1 MGRLARTA
9 LVVGLVAVAAVPA
22 GSGGALADGSK
33 ASPGVLAGWDGV
45 RAPGSDIR
53 YVTLPSRTET
63 VLAAVRV
70 GSGRVVRFSTL
81 GGLFGVPLVAF
92 DGTAGGLA
100 ADGKTL
106 VLASSGGA
114 GSRFAVVSTRTLRL
128 LRIVSLPGTWAFD
141 ALSPDGRTLYA
152 IEYRSPGDALSYRV
166 RAVDLATGRVHP
178 GAIVDPRE
186 PDEQM
191 GGLPVT
197 RVSSPNGVWA
207 YTLYANAEH
216 PFVHALDTRRG
227 VAFCIDLPWRGGQAL
242 DTVRMRVTSG
252 GRSLVLR
259 QPVVGR
265 LALVDT
271 RTFAVRALAAPTA

>member
-1 MGRLARTA
+1 MRTLARTA
-9 LVVGLVAVAAVPA
+9 VVVALVATAGAT

-45 RAPGSDIR
+45 RAPGSDVR
-53 YVTLPSRTET
+53 YVALPNRTET
-63 VLAAVRV
+63 SLAAVRV
-70 GSGRVVRFSTL
+70 PSGRIVRFSTL
-81 GGLFGVPLVAF
+81 AGLFGVPLVAF

-114 GSRFAVVSTRTLRL
+114 GSRFAVVSTRTLRP
-128 LRIVSLPGTWAFD
+128 LRTISLRGSWAFD

-152 IEYRSPGDALSYRV
+152 IEYRSPGDAFAYRV
-166 RAVDLATGRVHP
+166 RAVDLTTGRVRP

-191 GGLPVT
+191 GGLPLT
-197 RVSSPNGVWA
+197 RASSANGVWA
-207 YTLYANAEH
+207 YTLYTNAEH

-242 DTVRMRVTSG
+242 DTVRMRVTRG

-259 QPVVGR
+259 QAAVGR
-265 LALVDT
+265 LAVVDT
-271 RTFAVRALAAPTA
+271 RTFAVRAVAAPAA